1 MSIEGRPRPARFAD
15 YPLLRFLGEGEGQVF
30 AAAPPPRLGAGT
42 EPVALK
48 IFGQRASPGRFHR
61 AAAELEV
68 IRGLQ
73 AAGLVRLYEA
83 GRSQDGLVYCAMELA
98 GDGSLAAPARGLARR
113 DVLAA
118 VARAARAVNALH
130 EAGIVHNA
138 LRPGNIVLRDGQAML
153 TEPDLLWLL
162 WPQRTFHALRPPSH
176 LQYVDPMLIAG
187 EPSSRA
193 SDVWSLGATLH
204 VALTARPIYYG
215 ITADLI
221 GALRVAAAGRAVI
234 DESLMADE
242 AALVSQCLARDP
254 ADRPATALEVAER
267 IERLLGTC
275 PQPVREASPRRWHNH
290 HGRIGWLD
298 AQPPQPRE
306 PAASLVPPASAP
318 DPPSEAPVGFDVV
331 SLHTGQRPV
340 RRDPAPGAWAR
351 AAAEV
356 TIEGIACPREH
367 LNHPTADY
375 CVGCGVSLLQGP
387 RRPVRGPRP
396 PLGVLLLDDG
406 SLYRLDADYLIGR
419 HPSGDQVVRT
429 GPVRPLRLDDDEHRV
444 DAVHAEIRLDGWRVL
459 LVDRGSAEG
468 TWVRPPGA
476 TGWTEL
482 APDRP
487 TELHSRTRIRI
498 AERELLFACNRER

>member
-1 MSIEGRPRPARFAD
+1 MRIEGRPRPARFAD
-15 YPLLRFLGEGEGQVF
+15 YPLLRFIGEGEGQVF

-42 EPVALK
+42 EPIALK
-48 IFGQRASPGRFHR
+48 IFGERASPERFRR

-73 AAGLVRLYEA
+73 AAGVVRLYEA

-98 GDGSLAAPARGLARR
+98 CAGSLAAPARGLSRR

-118 VARAARAVNALH
+118 VAHAARGVNALH

-153 TEPDLLWLL
+153 TEPDLVWLL
-162 WPQRTFHALRPPSH
+162 WPQWAFHALRPPSN

-187 EPSSRA
+187 EQPSRA

-204 VALTARPIYYG
+204 VALTGRHIYYG
-215 ITADLI
+215 TTADLI
-221 GALRVAAAGRAVI
+221 SALRVAGAGHAII
-234 DESLMADE
+234 DDSLTADE

-254 ADRPATALEVAER
+254 ADRPPTALEVAER
-267 IERLLGTC
+267 IERLLGTD
-275 PQPVREASPRRWHNH
+275 PQPVRDEPPLRWQSHRSRV
-290 HGRIGWLD
+290 GRLD

-306 PAASLVPPASAP
+306 QAASLVPLASAP
-318 DPPSEAPVGFDVV
+318 DPPSEAPSGFEIV
-331 SLHTGQRPV
+331 SLQRGQRPQQ
-340 RRDPAPGAWAR
+340 RDPAPDARAR

-356 TIEGIACPREH
+356 AVEGIACQRGH
-367 LNHPTADY
+367 LNHPTAAY

-387 RRPVRGPRP
+387 RHAVRGPRP

-419 HPSGDQVVRT
+419 HPSADQLVRS
-429 GPVRPLRLDDDEHRV
+429 GRVRPLRLDDEHRV

-459 LVDRGSAEG
+459 LVDRGSADG
-468 TWVRPPGA
+468 TRVRPPGA
-476 TGWTEL
+476 TGWAEL
-482 APDRP
+482 APGRP
-487 TELHSRTRIRI
+487 TELRSRTRIQI